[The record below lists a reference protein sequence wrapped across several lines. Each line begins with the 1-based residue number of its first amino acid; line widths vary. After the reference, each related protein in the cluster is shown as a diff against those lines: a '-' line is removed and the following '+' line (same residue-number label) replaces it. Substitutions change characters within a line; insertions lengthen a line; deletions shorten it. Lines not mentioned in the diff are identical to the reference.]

1 MKSILYVGATLM
13 IGASIYGFVDYKKT
27 SHSKEF
33 SNMYEAKE
41 VTEPAVTA
49 SGTNEAIVK
58 IDAVAKEKRVV
69 IKKQPAIKKE
79 AAQINLSVKEFVTPA
94 EKIATETT
102 TVNTATL
109 AESNTEKKYKATKKK
124 KLNHKLFSR
133 APLEGRYIDKE
144 IKLEESKA
152 APKKT
157 KNKEQ

>member
-49 SGTNEAIVK
+49 SGKNEATVK
-58 IDAVAKEKRVV
+58 TGAVAKEKKAV

-109 AESNTEKKYKATKKK
+109 AESNTEKKYKAAKKK

-133 APLEGRYIDKE
+133 APLEDRYLEKE
-144 IKLEESKA
+144 LKPES
-152 APKKT
+152 PKKEPRKT